1 MCGVS
6 AALGRAAG
14 ERLIKDMVDSQHHR
28 GPDAQGVFVDPDG
41 RAVLGHNRLSI
52 IDLSN
57 AGAQPMVSADGRYA
71 LAFNG
76 EVYNHRELRAEL
88 RDYPFRSACDTE
100 VVLAAWA
107 AWGAASLSRL
117 VGMFAFVI
125 WDTRTGEA
133 HLVRDRFGVKPLY
146 LAETPDGGLLVASEI
161 KGIHA
166 AGFPRQ
172 PDISTWATYLVTG
185 RQELADRTFWSGVR
199 PVPPGVV
206 VTWQGGSLR
215 SKVWY
220 DLAAEVGVA
229 EDDRGDEEVAEEWLA
244 LARESIEFRFRSDV
258 PVGVNLSG
266 GVDSS
271 FLLAALHA
279 VQGADSAVEAFTF
292 ITGDPAYDELPW
304 VNELLSQTRHPSVVV
319 ELRPQDV
326 PDLSQSVAL
335 FQDEPYGGIP
345 TLAYAKLFASARERG
360 IVVLLDGQGL
370 DEQWGGYDYY
380 RSATRATEAPIVQG
394 TSDAPTRA
402 EAVLPEALDSVVRM
416 HPLGQGDPL
425 RAMQIR
431 DLTRTKIPRAL
442 RFNDRVSMRSS
453 CELREPFLDHRL
465 VELALRQP
473 AARKVSETQGK
484 VFLRQTLADYL
495 PGRVVEAPK
504 RPLQTPQREWLR
516 GPLSNWATD
525 MIELGLAGHGS
536 DLLDGDQVR
545 EQWRRYLGGE
555 GDNSFFV
562 WQWVSLGLVTSI

>member
-6 AALGRAAG
+6 AALGSAVG
-14 ERLIKDMVDSQHHR
+14 QRLIQDMVDSQRHR
-28 GPDAQGVFVDPDG
+28 GPDAQDIYVDPDG

-52 IDLSN
+52 IDLTD
-57 AGAQPMVSADGRYA
+57 AGAQPMVSADGRYV

-88 RDYPFRSACDTE
+88 HDYPFRSVCDTE

-107 AWGAASLSRL
+107 MWGAASLSRL
-117 VGMFAFVI
+117 IGMFAFVI
-125 WDTRTGEA
+125 WDTHTGEA

-146 LAETPDGGLLVASEI
+146 LAETPNGGLLVASEI

-172 PDISTWATYLVTG
+172 PDTSTWVTFLVTG
-185 RQELADRTFWSGVR
+185 HQELADRTFWSGVQ
-199 PVPPGVV
+199 PVPPGAV
-206 VTWQGGSLR
+206 VTWQDGFMR
-215 SKVWY
+215 SKLWY
-220 DLAAEVGVA
+220 DLATEVGVA
-229 EDDRGDEEVAEEWLA
+229 EDDRSTEDVAEEWLA

-266 GVDSS
+266 GIDSS
-271 FLLAALHA
+271 FLLAVLHA
-279 VQGADSAVEAFTF
+279 VQGDDSSVEVFTF
-292 ITGDPAYDELPW
+292 VTGDPAYDELPW

-326 PDLSQSVAL
+326 PDLAQSVSF

-345 TLAYAKLFASARERG
+345 TLAYAKLFEAARERG

-380 RSATRATEAPIVQG
+380 RSATRASGAPIVQG
-394 TSDAPTRA
+394 TTDPPTRA
-402 EAVLPEALDSVVRM
+402 NAVLPEVLDSVVRTD
-416 HPLGQGDPL
+416 PLGQGDPL

-431 DLTRTKIPRAL
+431 DLTRTKIQRAL

-465 VELALRQP
+465 VELSLRQP
-473 AARKVSETQGK
+473 ASRKVSETQGK
-484 VFLRQTLADYL
+484 VFLRQMLADYL
-495 PGRVVEAPK
+495 PGCVVEAPK

-516 GPLSNWATD
+516 GPLANWATE
-525 MIELGLAGHGS
+525 MIELGLAGPGS
-536 DLLDGDQVR
+536 DLLDANQVR
-545 EQWRRYLGGE
+545 KAWRRYLEGE